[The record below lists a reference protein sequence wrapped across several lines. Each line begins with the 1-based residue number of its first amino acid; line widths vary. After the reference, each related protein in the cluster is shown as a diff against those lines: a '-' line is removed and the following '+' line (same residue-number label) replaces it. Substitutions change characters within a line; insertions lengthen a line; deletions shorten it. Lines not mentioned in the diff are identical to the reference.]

1 MDKKQII
8 KKIRAIAQFLKNT
21 HAPVGEKELIER
33 ILTGAVSL
41 EALAKDLEAE
51 EAENEAEN
59 QQGE

>member
-1 MDKKQII
+1 MTKADLITKLKT
-8 KKIRAIAQFLKNT
+8 IAKYLKET
-21 HAPVGEKELIER
+21 HAPIGEKTLIER

>member
-1 MDKKQII
+1 MRKSELITQ
-8 KKIRAIAQFLKNT
+8 IRAVAQYLKET
-21 HAPVGEKELIER
+21 HAPVGEKALIER

-51 EAENEAEN
+51 EAENEVEN